1 MVAGQSKQKVALVTG
16 ASSGMGKDF
25 ARALLSE
32 GMVVYAAARR
42 VGQMDD
48 LKQLGAIPIKMD
60 VTNDQDI
67 QAVVRT
73 IEADHGGVDVLINNA
88 GVSMLG
94 AMEDFNIADARYQFE
109 VNLFGA
115 ARLTQL
121 VLPAMRKKQAGKI
134 INISSLA
141 GKMYAPLGSW
151 YHASKHALEG
161 WSDCLRLELAQ
172 FNIHVVII
180 EPGAIA
186 TEMITGMAEPM
197 LERSGNGPYGNTA
210 HALANFFKKSFE
222 KDGVSPPN
230 VITDLI
236 IKAVRAKKPKTRYSA
251 GKHAIPLLF
260 LRRWLSDRTFDKLVM
275 ASVK

>member
-1 MVAGQSKQKVALVTG
+1 MVDGKSEQKVALVTG

-42 VGQMDD
+42 VGQMND
-48 LKQLGAIPIKMD
+48 LKQLGAIPLKMD
-60 VTNDQDI
+60 VTNEEDV
-67 QAVVRT
+67 QAAVRT

-88 GVSMLG
+88 GIAMFG
-94 AMEDFNIADARYQFE
+94 AMEDFSVADARYQFE

-121 VLPAMRKKQAGKI
+121 VLPAMRGKQAGKI

-141 GKMYAPLGSW
+141 GKMHAPLGSW

-172 FNIHVVII
+172 FNIDVVII

-186 TEMITGMAEPM
+186 TEMIATMSEPM
-197 LERSGNGPYGNTA
+197 LMRSGNGPYGKMT
-210 HALANFFKKSFE
+210 HAFANFFKTSFE
-222 KDGVSPPN
+222 KNGASPPR
-230 VITDLI
+230 VITDLV
-236 IKAVRAKKPKTRYSA
+236 IKAVRARKPRTRYSA
-251 GKHAIPLLF
+251 GKHSMLVPF
-260 LRRWLSDRTFDKLVM
+260 LHRWLSDRTFDKLVM

>member
-1 MVAGQSKQKVALVTG
+1 MVAGKSEKKVALVTG
-16 ASSGMGKDF
+16 ASSGMGRDF
-25 ARALLSE
+25 ARALLAE
-32 GMVVYAAARR
+32 GLVVYAAARR
-42 VGQMDD
+42 VAQMDD
-48 LKQLGAIPIKMD
+48 LKQLGAIPLKMD
-60 VTNDQDI
+60 ITSEEDI

-94 AMEDFNIADARYQFE
+94 AMEDFSNSDARYLFE

-141 GKMYAPLGSW
+141 GKIYAPLGSW

-172 FNIHVVII
+172 FNIDVVII
-180 EPGAIA
+180 EPGAID
-186 TEMITGMAEPM
+186 TEMMANMAEPM
-197 LERSGNGPYGNTA
+197 LIRSGNGAYGKTA
-210 HALANFFKKSFE
+210 RGLANFFRKSSG
-222 KDGVSPPN
+222 KNNYSPPG
-230 VITDLI
+230 VITDLV
-236 IKAVRAKKPKTRYSA
+236 IKAVRTRKPKTRYVA
-251 GKHAIPLLF
+251 GRDAKPLLF
-260 LRRWLSDRTFDKLVM
+260 LRRWLSDRSFDKLVM
-275 ASVK
+275 ATVK